1 MFIVSNFRLIPPQP
15 HKKRIIVTIKQ
26 PTIYS
31 IPPYLQASRDKNRF
45 FPVCALM
52 NGFSHAVCF
61 GLGKSTV
68 DGPQSTANSER
79 RNSAE
84 CGVIKTI
91 DDRPWSMVK
100 MVWSLWFGF

>member
-61 GLGKSTV
+61 GLGKAERALGGSPRST
-68 DGPQSTANSER
+68 DRSPRQKKDHGP
-79 RNSAE
+79 
-84 CGVIKTI
+84 
-91 DDRPWSMVK
+91 
-100 MVWSLWFGF
+100 